1 MDFKFQPLGI
11 PASRSHTLYAPSAD
25 TVQNAPESAS
35 FAQFTEF
42 PVGPQGPCASI
53 ITGSIIPIL

>member
-11 PASRSHTLYAPSAD
+11 PVSSSRAIFAISAN
-25 TVQNAPESAS
+25 TVQNPPESAS
-35 FAQFTEF
+35 FAQFTES

-53 ITGSIIPIL
+53 ITGSIIPIS